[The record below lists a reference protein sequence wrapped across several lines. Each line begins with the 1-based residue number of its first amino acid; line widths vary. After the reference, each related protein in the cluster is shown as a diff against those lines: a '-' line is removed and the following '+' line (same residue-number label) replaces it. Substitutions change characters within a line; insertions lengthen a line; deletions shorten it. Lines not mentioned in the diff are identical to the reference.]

1 MQSFTDGYGPHLRI
15 EQHVVNGLPT
25 LVSPEGQGA
34 AVVIG
39 HPLWRHEDA
48 HWTPDVRR
56 AVTELRGNGLPHV
69 TVSDTYVLDRTP
81 IKLFNAL
88 LESAR

>member
-1 MQSFTDGYGPHLRI
+1 
-15 EQHVVNGLPT
+15 VVNGLPT
-25 LVSPEGQGA
+25 LVSSEGRGA
-34 AVVIG
+34 GVVIG

-48 HWTPDVRR
+48 HWDPAVER
-56 AVTELRGNGLPHV
+56 AVAELRGDGLSRV

-88 LESAR
+88 LEDA

>member
-25 LVSPEGQGA
+25 LVSQR
-34 AVVIG
+34 VKV
-39 HPLWRHEDA
+39 PLSSLATRSGRHEDA
-48 HWTPDVRR
+48 HWNPNVRR
-56 AVTELRGNGLPHV
+56 AVTELRGRVLSHV

-88 LESAR
+88 LESV

>member
-1 MQSFTDGYGPHLRI
+1 MQSFADGYGPHLRI
-15 EQHVVNGLPT
+15 EQHTVNGLPA
-25 LVSPEGQGA
+25 LVSPEGRGA

-48 HWTPDVRR
+48 HWNPEVRR
-56 AVTELRGNGLPHV
+56 AVTELRGRGLSRV
-69 TVSDTYVLDRTP
+69 AVSDTYVLDRTP

-88 LESAR
+88 LEGT